1 MYYQSLGT
9 FCSVCVY
16 IASYVAWGE
25 VFRSSVD
32 PWVRLHASK
41 ILGTPVVARQDGDEV
56 FSIPLWRSAGPSA
69 VERNGLLGVISATWL
84 LVGAIVPILGLAA
97 LCASTTWLSEPTR
110 ETLYLMSWAFRAVFL
125 IQ

>member
-16 IASYVAWGE
+16 IASSVAWGA
-25 VFRSSVD
+25 VFRSSVH
-32 PWVRLHASK
+32 PWVRLHAST
-41 ILGTPVVARQDGDEV
+41 ILGTPVVARQDRDEV

-84 LVGAIVPILGLAA
+84 LAGAIFPILGLSA
-97 LCASTTWLSEPTR
+97 LCASTTWLNELTR
-110 ETLYLMSWAFRAVFL
+110 ATISLLSWAVLAVF
-125 IQ
+125 